1 MFKKVPND
9 FRFGSII
16 NYNIMIGNYKIA
28 VLDMNDGEPNE
39 GMRCITALMAEF
51 LTQDGVAGNYDVF
64 EVRNKQEIPNV
75 NEYDIFVSSGGPGSP
90 LKTGADWEAHYFG
103 LLDSILS
110 HNLSSSQKK
119 HVFLICHSFQLACLH
134 WDVAKVAKRR
144 STSFGIFPIY
154 KTKSGENEVLFN
166 DLKNPFYAVD
176 SRDYQ
181 VVGPK
186 EWKLDTLD
194 GKVLCREK
202 IRPNVPLERAVMA
215 IRFSN
220 EIFGVQFHPE
230 ADAEGML
237 RYFVKEEK
245 RKQIIKKYGKKKYLE
260 MIIQLDDKAK
270 IWKTNRTIIP
280 TFLKLAAEA
289 IDSQKLQT
297 V

>member
-1 MFKKVPND
+1 MT
-9 FRFGSII
+9 
-16 NYNIMIGNYKIA
+16 GNYKIA
-28 VLDMNDGEPNE
+28 VLDMNAGLPNE
-39 GMRCITALMAEF
+39 GMRCITSLMGEF
-51 LTQDGVAGNYDVF
+51 LSQDGVKGNYDVF
-64 EVRNKQEIPNV
+64 EVRNKQEMPDI

-90 LKTGADWEAHYFG
+90 LKMGVEWEEKYFNF
-103 LLDSILS
+103 LDSILH
-110 HNLSSSQKK
+110 HNLSQSQKK
-119 HVFLICHSFQLACLH
+119 HLFLICHSFQLACLH
-134 WDVAKVAKRR
+134 WDVARVTKRR

-154 KTKSGENEVLFN
+154 KTLSGENEVLFK
-166 DLKNPFYAVD
+166 DLKDPFYAVD

-181 VVGPK
+181 VVGPN

-237 RYFVKEEK
+237 RYFGKEEK
-245 RKQIIKKYGKKKYLE
+245 RNQIVKRHGKKKYLE
-260 MIIQLDDKAK
+260 MITQLDDKSK
-270 IWKTNRTIIP
+270 IWKTNKTLIP
-280 TFLKLAAEA
+280 TFLKLATEA

>member
-1 MFKKVPND
+1 MKGKY
-9 FRFGSII
+9 S
-16 NYNIMIGNYKIA
+16 IA
-28 VLDMNDGEPNE
+28 VLDMNDAQPNE
-39 GMRCITALMAEF
+39 GMRCITALVVSF
-51 LTQDGVAGNYDVF
+51 LEQDGVEGNYDVF
-64 EVRNKQEIPNV
+64 EVRNKLEIPDIAA
-75 NEYDIFVSSGGPGSP
+75 YDIFVSSGGPGSP
-90 LKTGADWEAHYFG
+90 FKVGAEWEAVYFRF
-103 LLDSILS
+103 LDAVLS
-110 HNLSSSQKK
+110 HNLSKAQKK
-119 HVFLICHSFQLACLH
+119 HLFLICHSFQLACLH
-134 WDVAKVAKRR
+134 WDVAKVTKRR
-144 STSFGIFPIY
+144 STSFGIFPMY
-154 KTKSGENEVLFN
+154 KTKSGEKEVLFR
-166 DLKNPFYAVD
+166 DLKDPFYAVD

-186 EWKLDTLD
+186 EWKLETLD

-237 RYFVKEEK
+237 RYFAKEEK
-245 RKQIIKKYGKKKYLE
+245 RKQIVKRHGKKKYIE
-260 MIIQLDDKAK
+260 MITQLDDKSK
-270 IWKTNRTIIP
+270 IYKTNRTLIP

>member
-1 MFKKVPND
+1 MT
-9 FRFGSII
+9 
-16 NYNIMIGNYKIA
+16 GNYKIA
-28 VLDMNDGEPNE
+28 VLDMNAGRPNE
-39 GMRCITALMAEF
+39 GMRCITSLMGEF
-51 LTQDGVAGNYDVF
+51 LSQDGAKGNYDVF
-64 EVRNKQEIPNV
+64 EVRNKQEMPDI

-90 LKTGADWEAHYFG
+90 LKMGVEWEEKYFNF
-103 LLDSILS
+103 LDSILH
-110 HNLSSSQKK
+110 HNLSQSQKK
-119 HVFLICHSFQLACLH
+119 HLFLICHSFQLACLH
-134 WDVAKVAKRR
+134 WDVARVTKRR

-154 KTKSGENEVLFN
+154 KTLSGENEVLFK
-166 DLKNPFYAVD
+166 DLKDPFYAVD

-181 VVGPK
+181 VVGPN

-237 RYFVKEEK
+237 RYFGKEEK
-245 RKQIIKKYGKKKYLE
+245 RNQIVKRHGKKKYLE
-260 MIIQLDDKAK
+260 MITQLDDKSK
-270 IWKTNRTIIP
+270 IWKTNKTLIP
-280 TFLKLAAEA
+280 TFLKLATEA

>member
-1 MFKKVPND
+1 MK
-9 FRFGSII
+9 GI
-16 NYNIMIGNYKIA
+16 YKIA
-28 VLDMNDGEPNE
+28 VLDMNAGQPNE
-39 GMRCITALMAEF
+39 GMRCITTLMGEF
-51 LTQDGVAGNYDVF
+51 LTEDGVQGRYDVF
-64 EVRNKQEIPNV
+64 EVRNGQELPDLNT
-75 NEYDIFVSSGGPGSP
+75 YDIFVSSGGPGSP
-90 LKTGADWEAHYFG
+90 LKTGAEWEIKYFEF
-103 LLDSILS
+103 LDSILF
-110 HNLSSSQKK
+110 HNLSKVEKK

-134 WDVAKVAKRR
+134 WDVARVTKRR

-154 KTKSGENEVLFN
+154 KTKSGEQEVLFKDLN
-166 DLKNPFYAVD
+166 DPFYAVD

-202 IRPNVPLERAVMA
+202 NRPNVPLERAVMA

-237 RYFVKEEK
+237 RYFGKEEK
-245 RKQIIKKYGKKKYLE
+245 KNQIVKRHGKKKYLE
-260 MIIQLDDKAK
+260 MITQLDDKTK
-270 IWKTNRTIIP
+270 IWKTKKTLIP

-289 IDSQKLQT
+289 IDRQKLQT

>member
-1 MFKKVPND
+1 MT
-9 FRFGSII
+9 
-16 NYNIMIGNYKIA
+16 GNYKIA
-28 VLDMNDGEPNE
+28 VLDMNAGRPNE
-39 GMRCITALMAEF
+39 GMRCITSLMGEF
-51 LTQDGVAGNYDVF
+51 LSQDGVKGNYDVF
-64 EVRNKQEIPNV
+64 EVRNKQEMPDV

-90 LKTGADWEAHYFG
+90 LKMGVEWEEKYFNF
-103 LLDSILS
+103 LDSILH
-110 HNLSSSQKK
+110 HNLSQSQKK

-134 WDVAKVAKRR
+134 WDVARVTKRR

-154 KTKSGENEVLFN
+154 KTLSGENEVLFK
-166 DLKNPFYAVD
+166 DLEDPFYAVD

-181 VVGPK
+181 VVGPN

-202 IRPNVPLERAVMA
+202 IRPNVPLERAVVA

-237 RYFVKEEK
+237 RYFGKEEK
-245 RKQIIKKYGKKKYLE
+245 RNQIVKRHGKKKYLE
-260 MIIQLDDKAK
+260 MITQLDDKSK
-270 IWKTNRTIIP
+270 IWKTNKTLIP
-280 TFLKLAAEA
+280 TFLKLATEA

>member
-1 MFKKVPND
+1 MK
-9 FRFGSII
+9 G
-16 NYNIMIGNYKIA
+16 NYNIA
-28 VLDMNDGEPNE
+28 VLDMNAGQPNE
-39 GMRCITALMAEF
+39 GMRCITTLMGEF
-51 LTQDGVAGNYDVF
+51 LTQDGVKGRYDIF
-64 EVRNKQEIPNV
+64 EVRNGQELPDL

-90 LKTGADWEAHYFG
+90 LKTGAEWEIKYFG
-103 LLDSILS
+103 FLDSILY
-110 HNLSSSQKK
+110 HNLSHAQKK
-119 HVFLICHSFQLACLH
+119 HAFLICHSFQLACLH
-134 WDVAKVAKRR
+134 WDVARVTKRR

-154 KTKSGENEVLFN
+154 KTKSGEQEVLFKDLN
-166 DLKNPFYAVD
+166 DPFYAVD

-237 RYFVKEEK
+237 RYFGKEEK
-245 RKQIIKKYGKKKYLE
+245 RNQIVKRHGKKKYLE
-260 MIIQLDDKAK
+260 MITQLDDKAK
-270 IWKTNRTIIP
+270 IWKTNKTLIP

>member
-1 MFKKVPND
+1 MK
-9 FRFGSII
+9 
-16 NYNIMIGNYKIA
+16 GNYKIA
-28 VLDMNDGEPNE
+28 VLDMNAGQPNE
-39 GMRCITALMAEF
+39 GMRCITTLMSEF
-51 LTQDGVAGNYDVF
+51 LTKEGVKGRYDVF
-64 EVRNKQEIPNV
+64 EVRNGQELPDL

-90 LKTGADWEAHYFG
+90 LKTGAEWEIQYFEF
-103 LLDSILS
+103 LDSILS
-110 HNLSSSQKK
+110 HNLSHAQKK
-119 HVFLICHSFQLACLH
+119 HAFLICHSFQLACLH
-134 WDVAKVAKRR
+134 WDVARVTKRR

-154 KTKSGENEVLFN
+154 KTKSGEQEVLFKDLN
-166 DLKNPFYAVD
+166 DPFYAVD

-181 VVGPK
+181 VVGPR

-237 RYFVKEEK
+237 RYFGKEEK
-245 RKQIIKKYGKKKYLE
+245 RNQIVKRHGKKKYLE
-260 MIIQLDDKAK
+260 MITQLDDKAK
-270 IWKTNRTIIP
+270 IYKTNKTLIP